1 MQLHQLGFGSGTWV
15 RVTESGFKFVSELH
29 NGEVIVSILFV
40 DVRFGLYKG
49 LSFQKREEEVL
60 LFLFCLVVWI
70 VCEFKGELHEKR
82 FYFISVSMKWVR
94 IWGLRRSFFA
104 CSYCL

>member
-1 MQLHQLGFGSGTWV
+1 MQLYQLGFSSGTWV
-15 RVTESGFKFVSELH
+15 RVIKSSFELLSKLC
-29 NGEVIVSILFV
+29 NGDVIVLFM
-40 DVRFGLYKG
+40 DVGFGLYKG
-49 LSFQKREEEVL
+49 SSFQKREEEAL

-94 IWGLRRSFFA
+94 IWGLRRLFFA

>member
-1 MQLHQLGFGSGTWV
+1 MQLHQLSFSSGAWV
-15 RVTESGFKFVSELH
+15 RVAKSSFELLSKLR
-29 NGEVIVSILFV
+29 NGGVIVLFV
-40 DVRFGLYKG
+40 DVGFGPYKG
-49 LSFQKREEEVL
+49 SSFQKREEEVL

-94 IWGLRRSFFA
+94 IWGLRCSFFA